1 MNIDSIRPLFNLENA
16 ARVRPEAKTNEAAGQ
31 AGFSFNQALES
42 LSQTQNDSDMLV
54 QKLAAGED
62 VDLHQVMIASEET
75 DINFRIAVAIRDRLV
90 EAYREVMRMA
100 V

>member
-1 MNIDSIRPLFNLENA
+1 VGR
-16 ARVRPEAKTNEAAGQ
+16 RPEGLSSLYLIQTGRQ
-31 AGFSFNQALES
+31 PSGLSFSQALES
-42 LSQTQNDSDMLV
+42 LSQTQNESDALV
-54 QKLAAGED
+54 QSLAAGED

>member
-1 MNIDSIRPLFNLENA
+1 MNINPIRPSINVESISSS
-16 ARVRPEAKTNEAAGQ
+16 RPEGKSKDAAGQ
-31 AGFSFNQALES
+31 AGFSFSQALDS
-42 LSQTQNDSDMLV
+42 LSQTQNDSDLLV
-54 QKLAAGED
+54 QQLAAGED

-90 EAYREVMRMA
+90 DAYREVMRMA